1 LKLTAYSLLLRAACV
16 LAASASLAH
25 AQSIEPRAY
34 SNAPVGVNFLL
45 AGPYYTRGGLS
56 FNTSLPLTDPKLT
69 TSNAVVGYARTL
81 DLWGKSGKFDVI
93 VPYSWLSGSAVYR
106 GDAVERQVDGFADPL
121 LRLSVNFYGAPA
133 LTLPEF
139 KSYEQDLIVG
149 ASLQVSVPAGQYDST
164 RLVNIGTNR
173 WSFKPEL
180 GVSKALGDLTLE
192 FKAGVALFTT
202 NTDFFNGNSRSQDPL
217 YSIGSHAIYNFRS
230 GIWASVDVTYFAG
243 GRSTLNDTLQND
255 LQQNWRVGGTL
266 AFPVDARN
274 SVKLYA
280 SSGVSARTGN
290 SFDLIGVVWQYRWG
304 GGL

>member
-1 LKLTAYSLLLRAACV
+1 LKPPAWSLLSPAACV
-16 LAASASLAH
+16 LAASASIAH

-34 SNAPVGVNFLL
+34 SNTPVGVNFLL

-56 FNTSLPLTDPKLT
+56 FDTSLPLTDPKLKT
-69 TSNAVVGYARTL
+69 YNAVVGYARAL
-81 DLWGKSGKFDVI
+81 DLWGKSGKLDVI
-93 VPYSWLSGSAVYR
+93 VPYTWLSGSATYR
-106 GDAVERQVDGFADPL
+106 GDPVEREVNGFADPL
-121 LRLSVNFYGAPA
+121 FRLSMNFYGAPA
-133 LTLPEF
+133 LTLQEF

-149 ASLQVSVPAGQYDST
+149 ASLQVAAPLGQYDST

-180 GVSKALGDLTLE
+180 GASKALGALTLE
-192 FKAGVALFTT
+192 FKAGVTLFTT
-202 NTDFFNGNSRSQDPL
+202 NDDFFNGNKRSQDPL

-230 GIWASVDVTYFAG
+230 GIWASVDATYFAG

-280 SSGVSARTGN
+280 SSGVSSRTGN
-290 SFDLIGVVWQYRWG
+290 SFDLIGIVWQYRWG